1 MATTHIDTNV
11 NQLVI
16 NKMTKQEYDNL
27 SQVSE
32 TELYLVEEQVDSVVT
47 QNSTNP
53 VQSGAVY
60 DAIQDIGSAIN
71 DGTTLFVKNNRT
83 VGITSANQ
91 ALDKTITIPNDII
104 MCKMSDGIVYDSYI
118 TYTKIKQYLPDYPYY
133 SDDLNWEI
141 GGNPPMRASITEGN
155 YYLDVDTNHIFVA
168 DEVLELLDITSSV
181 VIHGDP
187 NKLYCD
193 VDTNILYRYDGN
205 NFVPLC
211 EGKNEIVDNL
221 IIAKDSSNG
230 WYAYPF
236 EGTIVGYVNSTQPPE
251 FWDRK
256 KRQLYTFTEED
267 NGKYFYDDI
276 DNAVYMYFHSNN
288 PYLYNISNV
297 ALYYLE
303 NLDTTKTY
311 ISYNTNKIYRTN
323 DGTEFKLIATN
334 SYNDLTD
341 KPLSVE
347 NSKVKY
353 TLTDGTTKLT
363 LVQENDLKTV
373 AFSGSYNDLADK
385 LQNATTTDA
394 GLMSAEDKT
403 KLNNITINQ
412 ITLTTNLLC
421 GRITGSGN
429 YLEIFI
435 PCALPSSAT
444 NVALTLTALELYF
457 DGTRSNITYDNIT
470 NNIIIPLVGVS
481 FDLHLTSTQT
491 PNKTFFVLVSG
502 TLTFNR

>member
-1 MATTHIDTNV
+1 MATTHTDTNV

-32 TELYLVEEQVDSVVT
+32 NELWLVEEQVDSAVT
-47 QNSTNP
+47 QGSTNP

-71 DGTTLFVKNNRT
+71 DGTTTFTKNNHT
-83 VGITSANQ
+83 VGTTSANQ

-334 SYNDLTD
+334 SYNDLSN

-347 NSKVKY
+347 NGKVKY
-353 TLTDGTTKLT
+353 TLLDGTTKLT
-363 LVQENDLKTV
+363 LAQNVDINNILLVNVLSQLNNTSNWEQGSMQSSSNKYPYEN
-373 AFSGSYNDLADK
+373 
-385 LQNATTTDA
+385 
-394 GLMSAEDKT
+394 
-403 KLNNITINQ
+403 KLNSTKRIRLSNPIMVSEPITIN
-412 ITLTTNLLC
+412 ILAPYLV
-421 GRITGSGN
+421 G
-429 YLEIFI
+429 LEIYD
-435 PCALPSSAT
+435 LDG
-444 NVALTLTALELYF
+444 YF
-457 DGTRSNITYDNIT
+457 DDYRIWNSTQ
-470 NNIIIPLVGVS
+470 IIPALKYVYMLIKNTAETDITTDIINN
-481 FDLHLTSTQT
+481 FIF
-491 PNKTFFVLVSG
+491 KK
-502 TLTFNR
+502 